1 MIIHKQ
7 QISPAHPITIT
18 IVWDIIHYPHKEN
31 RIKLFDGIQR
41 EMLRKSNYVLFKF
54 QANLLILKNLRR
66 IGPTKYHNICTRG
79 LEVPKK
85 FHIQLKK
92 KAKTSNVY
100 YFKSFSVLFYLLA
113 SFRRY
118 DSKEIKDGLLKIHT
132 S

>member
-1 MIIHKQ
+1 M
-7 QISPAHPITIT
+7 
-18 IVWDIIHYPHKEN
+18 
-31 RIKLFDGIQR
+31 
-41 EMLRKSNYVLFKF
+41 LFKF